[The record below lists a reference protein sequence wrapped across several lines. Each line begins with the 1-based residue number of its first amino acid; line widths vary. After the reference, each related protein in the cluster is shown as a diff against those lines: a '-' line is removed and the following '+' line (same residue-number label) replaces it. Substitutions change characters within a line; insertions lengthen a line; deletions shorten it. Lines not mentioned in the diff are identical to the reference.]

1 MDRRRARA
9 ILKGMEMKYRAMIGI
24 GSDFDEIYAQFVEA
38 LEMAG
43 STEDRWRAPP
53 RLNAYY
59 AGKHHQVR
67 KKDAQELHTIAWAA
81 MKQAKVR
88 KKMVT
93 GPVEVR
99 FCWDDNLDIDNHAVI
114 GKAVVDAM
122 KGYLL
127 PDDNRKW
134 VRKVSHEFWDG
145 GAILVEVRK
154 YEKNTD
160 LYL

>member
-1 MDRRRARA
+1 M
-9 ILKGMEMKYRAMIGI
+9 
-24 GSDFDEIYAQFVEA
+24 
-38 LEMAG
+38 
-43 STEDRWRAPP
+43 
-53 RLNAYY
+53 
-59 AGKHHQVR
+59 R
-67 KKDAQELHTIAWAA
+67 KKDAQELHTIAWSA

-99 FCWDDNLDIDNHAVI
+99 FYWDDNLDVDNHAVI

-122 KGYLL
+122 KC
-127 PDDNRKW
+127 
-134 VRKVSHEFWDG
+134 
-145 GAILVEVRK
+145 LVEVRK

>member
-1 MDRRRARA
+1 
-9 ILKGMEMKYRAMIGI
+9 MIKFMI
-24 GSDFDEIYAQFVEA
+24 PYPPTK
-38 LEMAG
+38 AG
-43 STEDRWRAPP
+43 KTAWNKRYG
-53 RLNAYY
+53 LNAYY

-81 MKQAKVR
+81 MEQAKVR